1 MFAELNDL
9 FFGNE
14 ILSGLGQWITSA
26 SLIFA
31 RIVSFAHMAPVFSNK
46 SVFSLAR
53 IAIALILS
61 FIFFDI
67 HPDIKI
73 PEEGYFLPYV
83 LFLNVAI
90 GHLVGYISRLLFS
103 IVTAGGEMMDSSMG
117 FSSAQIFDPGS
128 GSQTTLIGRFMTTL
142 AIVIFFMVKGPER
155 MIAGLYKSFEIFP
168 LYGADISFEIDRII
182 SLTGDIITMGFII
195 ISPVVLTIL
204 LNDLILGLISRAS
217 PQINAFQ
224 ISFTIKPS
232 LGSIVLILI
241 LPLFLTGMMNLFTS
255 GSRYFYTGPMP

>member
-14 ILSGLGQWITSA
+14 VLAGLGQWITSA

-31 RIVSFAHMAPVFSNK
+31 RIVSFVHMAPVFSNK

-67 HPDIKI
+67 HPDIKV
-73 PEEGYFLPYV
+73 PDEGYFLPYV

-128 GSQTTLIGRFMTTL
+128 GAQTTLIGRFMTTL

-155 MIAGLYKSFEIFP
+155 MIAGLYKSFELFP

-232 LGSIVLILI
+232 LGATVLILI

>member
-1 MFAELNDL
+1 MFVELNDL

-14 ILSGLGQWITSA
+14 ILSGMGEWIISA
-26 SLIFA
+26 TLIFT
-31 RIVSFAHMAPVFSNK
+31 RIVSFVHMAPVFSNK
-46 SVFSLAR
+46 SVFSMVR
-53 IAIALILS
+53 IAFSLILA

-67 HPDIKI
+67 HPAINL
-73 PEEGYFLPYV
+73 PEEGYYLPFII
-83 LFLNVAI
+83 FLNVVI
-90 GHLVGYISRLLFS
+90 GLMIGYISRLMFS

-117 FSSAQIFDPGS
+117 FSSAQIFDPAS
-128 GSQTTLIGRFMTTL
+128 GAQTTLIGRFMSSL
-142 AIVIFFMVKGPER
+142 AIVIFFIVRGPER
-155 MIAGLYKSFEIFP
+155 LIAGLYKSFEIFP
-168 LYGADISFEIDRII
+168 LYGAEINYGVDKVI
-182 SLTGDIITMGFII
+182 SLTGDIISMGFVI

-241 LPLFLTGMMNLFTS
+241 LPLFMGGMFNLFS
-255 GSRYFYTGPMP
+255 SASRYFYAVPLL